1 MNEYNLILFNFSD
14 TSNSASTKDIQNSSD
29 QKLLYL
35 GRSCVGYHT
44 GKNIWIRGLIHRLL
58 PQCATKTR
66 FWYRETDV
74 MKQAFVYFLN
84 IIISCYVFS
93 PSLWLRNSPLIHR
106 FLYTGDECEIG
117 NDEKTGKSLLVC
129 RVHCSNDGCNSGN
142 KLLIPLL
149 FYLILLTIPWKL

>member
-1 MNEYNLILFNFSD
+1 MNIGNLILFNLSD

-93 PSLWLRNSPLIHR
+93 PSLWLGTIQVLRHHVFDFFRPTQPPLTQTR
-106 FLYTGDECEIG
+106 R
-117 NDEKTGKSLLVC
+117 SLLSKS
-129 RVHCSNDGCNSGN
+129 RVFCKAS
-142 KLLIPLL
+142 
-149 FYLILLTIPWKL
+149 